1 MLGVS
6 VFYNF
11 IKVKVIEIRY
21 VFVYDLFDN
30 NSREECY

>member
-30 NSREECY
+30 NINMVC